1 MFATSQTIRQAS
13 PAAAQAASIWA
24 RRAES
29 ARYSTKS
36 RSRSTASSSR
46 TLVRRPSGSSPGTTR
61 TRPKRQFLIFLGAV
75 LEDADASERA
85 SVLTAMPVR
94 PG

>member
-1 MFATSQTIRQAS
+1 MFATSQTIREAS
-13 PAAAQAASIWA
+13 PAAAQAASIQA

-61 TRPKRQFLIFLGAV
+61 TRPERQFLIFLGAV
-75 LEDADASERA
+75 LEDADASEWAAYSRQCR
-85 SVLTAMPVR
+85 SR